1 MLVGR
6 RRERKR
12 TCLKGKF
19 NLDHSLDPT
28 ILSMVHVFYAKTVHI
43 GHWFACDMHVC
54 IRASMYH
61 IKRDGTIT
69 INDGSHPPEEL
80 KKLKVFG

>member
-1 MLVGR
+1 
-6 RRERKR
+6 
-12 TCLKGKF
+12 
-19 NLDHSLDPT
+19 
-28 ILSMVHVFYAKTVHI
+28 MVHVFYAKTVHI